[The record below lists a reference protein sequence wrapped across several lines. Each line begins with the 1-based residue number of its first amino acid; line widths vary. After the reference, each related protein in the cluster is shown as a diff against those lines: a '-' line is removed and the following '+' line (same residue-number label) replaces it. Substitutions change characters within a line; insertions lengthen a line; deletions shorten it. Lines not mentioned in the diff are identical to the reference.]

1 MGRGSKGPKR
11 SSQPLLSSRI
21 GLISLSPHTVIKGF
35 KCPHLSDLSKQYYQG
50 TGTPGLC
57 TQSISLQHSGT
68 LSWLLRAAVP
78 RHSLPCRPLRCQS
91 EGPPQNCTLRGT
103 QVFSYPEQAHPA
115 STIGQGSRDI
125 PKAWAFPMGTGL
137 SAECW
142 ARCFHV
148 SCVTAGYTHPSQRLP

>member
-50 TGTPGLC
+50 AGTPGLC
-57 TQSISLQHSGT
+57 TQSISPQHSST
-68 LSWLLRAAVP
+68 LSWLPRAAVP

-91 EGPPQNCTLRGT
+91 EGPGESKVPLKTAHWEVHKSSATQSKPTPQVSWDREAVTSPRHEPFLWELVWAQNA
-103 QVFSYPEQAHPA
+103 EQ
-115 STIGQGSRDI
+115 G
-125 PKAWAFPMGTGL
+125 AFMCL
-137 SAECW
+137 
-142 ARCFHV
+142 V
-148 SCVTAGYTHPSQRLP
+148 